1 MSEVDD
7 EFQTLSARLE
17 EHAISSN
24 VGMKISEA
32 VSKPTVPAVSIDEKM
47 KQHRI
52 LSKGWDEVVSHVRG
66 KCGFA
71 DFLRPV
77 PSASCSEWPCYYR
90 QPQRVASKSCYLFH
104 PALSDVSWR
113 RRGLL

>member
-1 MSEVDD
+1 MAFAELSEVDD

-32 VSKPTVPAVSIDEKM
+32 ISKPTVPAVSIDEKM
-47 KQHRI
+47 KQYRI

-77 PSASCSEWPCYYR
+77 PSASCSEWPCYHR
-90 QPQRVASKSCYLFH
+90 QPQHVAS
-104 PALSDVSWR
+104 
-113 RRGLL
+113 